1 MISETT
7 VRPVTN
13 QPAPDAIV
21 KTRFVK
27 TFSAL
32 FGLGFLGVLALIPT
46 LSSQLDA
53 LPPELAVLPAPV
65 AAALALL
72 NSLILLAVAVAVGT
86 LLAHRVGLRSLV
98 AGRVRQGTA
107 IWPQLRPHIP
117 LAIAAGLILSVVI
130 FGLDALINPFAGTE
144 LSSVATA
151 SADLAANLVVGLFY
165 GGIVEELLLRWGLM
179 SLLVWVGWRVVQ
191 RGQGLPRP
199 ALVWTA
205 IVLAAL
211 LFGAGHLPA
220 LAAIVDL
227 TPLIVLRT
235 ILLNALGGVLF
246 GWLFWRRSLETA
258 MVAHATTHA
267 GFFVINLSLIALG
280 LVGR

>member
-7 VRPVTN
+7 GRPVTN
-13 QPAPDAIV
+13 EPGPTAIV

-27 TFSAL
+27 TFLAL
-32 FGLGFLGVLALIPT
+32 FGLGFLGVLSLIPT
-46 LSSQLDA
+46 LSGQLDA
-53 LPPELAVLPAPV
+53 LPPELATLPAPV

-72 NSLILLAVAVAVGT
+72 NSLILLAVAVAAGT

-98 AGRVRQGTA
+98 AERVRQGTA

-117 LAIAAGLILSVVI
+117 LAVAVGLILSIVI
-130 FGLDALINPFAGTE
+130 FGLDALINPFAGGE

-151 SADLAANLVVGLFY
+151 PVDLAGNLVVGLFY

-179 SLLVWVGWRVVQ
+179 SLLVWMGWRVAQ

-220 LAAIVDL
+220 LAAMVGL

-258 MVAHATTHA
+258 MVAHAMTHV
-267 GFFVINLSLIALG
+267 GFFIINLSLIALG
-280 LVGR
+280 LVGS